1 MPKPDLKFLL
11 AHPAHFIALGFG
23 SGLSP
28 VAPGTA
34 GTLAAWLLFP
44 LIKPYFSDAG
54 FLAFLVAAFAV
65 GVFAANRSG
74 RDLGVA
80 DHGSIVWDEIVP
92 FWLILLLTPD
102 TFLWQATAF
111 AIFRLFDITK
121 PQPARYFDQ
130 HVKNGF
136 GVMADDLVA
145 AGYTLLCLALLKF
158 TIS

>member
-1 MPKPDLKFLL
+1 MLKPDLKFLL

-65 GVFAANRSG
+65 GVFAASLAGFVAIVIAWPESVTYWLDRG
-74 RDLGVA
+74 TGVDPA
-80 DHGSIVWDEIVP
+80 SVRIEVP
-92 FWLILLLTPD
+92 MPEPEVD
-102 TFLWQATAF
+102 NAVPV
-111 AIFRLFDITK
+111 FRE
-121 PQPARYFDQ
+121 PCHA
-130 HVKNGF
+130 V
-136 GVMADDLVA
+136 
-145 AGYTLLCLALLKF
+145 
-158 TIS
+158 

>member
-1 MPKPDLKFLL
+1 MKPDLKFLF

-54 FLAFLVAAFAV
+54 FLAFLAAAFVV
-65 GVFAANRSG
+65 GVFAASRCG
-74 RDLGVA
+74 RDLGMA

-92 FWLILLLTPD
+92 FWLVLLMAPEE
-102 TFLWQATAF
+102 FL
-111 AIFRLFDITK
+111 
-121 PQPARYFDQ
+121 
-130 HVKNGF
+130 
-136 GVMADDLVA
+136 
-145 AGYTLLCLALLKF
+145 
-158 TIS
+158 